1 MIEKNKF
8 EKLVAEAI
16 DGLPEKFQRRMNNI
30 NIAVEDRPSRDI
42 LRKQGIKSPMTLL
55 GLYQGVP
62 LKRRGVYYSNVLP
75 DMITIYQEPIEM
87 LCRNENSVKERV
99 REVVMHELGHHFG
112 MTEEELARQ

>member
-1 MIEKNKF
+1 MERKKF

-16 DGLPEKFQRRMNNI
+16 DGLPEKFQRRMENVDI
-30 NIAVEDRPSRDI
+30 MVEDRPSEEI

-62 LKRRGVYYSNVLP
+62 LKKRGVYYSNVLP
-75 DMITIYQEPIEM
+75 DMITIYQKPIEN
-87 LCRNENSVKERV
+87 LCINEDGIKERV

-112 MTEEELARQ
+112 MTEEEIAR